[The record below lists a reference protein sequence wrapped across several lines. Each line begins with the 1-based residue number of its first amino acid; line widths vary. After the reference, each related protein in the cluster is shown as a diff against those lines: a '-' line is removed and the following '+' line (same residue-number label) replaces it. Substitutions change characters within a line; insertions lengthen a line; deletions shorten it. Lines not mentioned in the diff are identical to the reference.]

1 MGTADAQDRVQSA
14 TGSGRCF
21 DASHQDNA
29 AQRANGDAAQTAP
42 DRPWE
47 AFREGSVYVVRRV
60 KRGDSSEWETF
71 ANQGSLSPLCLD
83 LTDAEALVKALNAE
97 WPAVAAPER
106 QVTKRNPASDDAAT
120 LA

>member
-1 MGTADAQDRVQSA
+1 MGTADAQDRLRQDSA
-14 TGSGRCF
+14 GASMPPIKITLPSGRT
-21 DASHQDNA
+21 ATL
-29 AQRANGDAAQTAP
+29 RKPAP

-47 AFREGSVYVVRRV
+47 AFPEGSVYVVRRV

-97 WPAVAAPER
+97 WPAVAASER
-106 QVTKRNPASDDAAT
+106 QFPQAERR
-120 LA
+120 LG